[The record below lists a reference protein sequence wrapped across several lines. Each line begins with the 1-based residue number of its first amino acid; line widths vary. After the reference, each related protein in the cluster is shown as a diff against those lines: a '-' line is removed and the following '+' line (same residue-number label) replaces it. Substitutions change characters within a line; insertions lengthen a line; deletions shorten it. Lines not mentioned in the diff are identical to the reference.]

1 MPKERCP
8 SPLRSTIHARTTEP
22 RDSLGFSPK
31 LALSFQDNS
40 PCGAGS
46 GRLRVGIF
54 FSRGILD
61 SQAKRGLGVKAQAA
75 DHADHSVPSMVA
87 LLGRRDEPT
96 DGVRDYCS
104 LLAEALRRRGVTL
117 ELAESFWERN
127 GWLRGLWNLQKRSR
141 GWRGEWVLLQYTA
154 LAWSRRGFPFG
165 VLAVLALLRAR
176 GVKTAVV
183 FHEVRDDRPHRLLNR
198 FRITFQYGVM
208 RTASRWADR
217 SILTVPVEQVPWL
230 NPTQTKATFIPVGA
244 NISRAGISTK
254 ADGRMRRTPRTVA
267 VFGVTGGV
275 GTVPE
280 CADIGYAVKRA
291 SNRVGALRLVV
302 LGRGS
307 EEAEPILRREFDGAR
322 VEVSAL
328 GLQPAKDIE
337 RILSAAD
344 VLLFVRGHVSTRR
357 SSAIAAIP
365 CGLPIV
371 GYRGPETHSP
381 ITEAGAELVP
391 LGDRKALAEALER
404 VLIEEDLW
412 RELHQRNLRAYA
424 EHFSWDAIAERYI
437 QTMASDCPQI
447 ALLTDPLPAHAVS
460 SAEPKL

>member
-1 MPKERCP
+1 M
-8 SPLRSTIHARTTEP
+8 
-22 RDSLGFSPK
+22 
-31 LALSFQDNS
+31 
-40 PCGAGS
+40 
-46 GRLRVGIF
+46 
-54 FSRGILD
+54 
-61 SQAKRGLGVKAQAA
+61 KAQAA
-75 DHADHSVPSMVA
+75 DHADHSAPSMVA

-117 ELAESFWERN
+117 KLAESFWERD

-165 VLAVLALLRAR
+165 VLAVLALLKAR
-176 GVKTAVV
+176 GVRTAVV
-183 FHEVRDDRPHRLLNR
+183 FHDVRDDRPHRLLDR
-198 FRITFQYGVM
+198 FRIAFQYAVM

-244 NISRAGISTK
+244 NISEAGFSTK
-254 ADGRMRRTPRTVA
+254 SNGRMPGTPRTVT

-275 GTVPE
+275 GIAPE
-280 CADIGYAVKRA
+280 CADIGYAVKHV
-291 SNRVGALRLVV
+291 SNRVGPLRLVV

-307 EEAEPILRREFDGAR
+307 EQAEPMLRREFDGTR
-322 VEVSAL
+322 VEVSVL

-337 RILSAAD
+337 RTLSEAD
-344 VLLFVRGHVSTRR
+344 VLLFVRGHISTRR

-371 GYRGPETHSP
+371 GYRGPETGGP
-381 ITEAGAELVP
+381 ITEAGVELVVQ
-391 LGDRKALAEALER
+391 GDREALAEALGR
-404 VLIEEDLW
+404 VLAEEDLW

-437 QTMASDCPQI
+437 QTMASDCPQS
-447 ALLTDPLPAHAVS
+447 ALLTDPLPTHAVS
-460 SAEPKL
+460 PAEPKL